1 MDLIAEPDIY
11 EPSMGQNRD
20 YIDKLPN
27 IHKFKNGLRCAC
39 GTRKEHVFYNKQ
51 SFAIH
56 LKSKTHT
63 KWLDNVNENKLN
75 YYTENIQI
83 QETINNQKI
92 IIARLQKE
100 NDENIRLIAHLTK
113 KMEMR
118 EHSNIAVDLL
128 SFD

>member
-11 EPSMGQNRD
+11 EPSIGENRD
-20 YIDKLPN
+20 YLDKIPN
-27 IHKFKNGLRCAC
+27 THKFKNGLRCPC
-39 GTRKEHVFYNKQ
+39 GSRKEHVFYNKQ
-51 SFAIH
+51 SFCVH
-56 LKSKTHT
+56 LKSKTHI
-63 KWLDNVNENKLN
+63 KWLHGVNENKLN
-75 YYTENIQI
+75 YYTETIQL
-83 QETINNQKI
+83 QETLNNQKI

>member
-39 GTRKEHVFYNKQ
+39 GTRKEQVFYNKQ

-56 LKSKTHT
+56 LKSKTHA
-63 KWLDNVNENKLN
+63 KWLDSVNENKLN
-75 YYTENIQI
+75 YYTENIQL

-118 EHSNIAVDLL
+118 EPANIVVDLL